1 MASSVRFSISI
12 AGLAVAGILLA
23 SSPAPQSAAHPD
35 GVLLDNGFVIT
46 NQTVI
51 DRCSRCH
58 EVDDGGRMSRISWLR
73 KTPEGWQTSIR
84 RMMALHGARLD
95 QADAVEIVRYLANE
109 QGLAPEE
116 LRPGMFEIERRSD
129 DHDWD
134 GDSDVEYT
142 CIQCHSMG
150 RVMTQRRT
158 KDEWGLLIDT
168 HRALYPFSDW
178 QAFRYTG
185 PASEQDD
192 PRHPMERAINYLSD
206 VYSLETAEWSAWA
219 ATKRPARL
227 AGTWTISG
235 HEPGKG
241 PMYGTMTVTADP
253 SDPDVF
259 TTSTSYVYAESGEQV
274 QRSGRSMVYTGY
286 QWRGRSN
293 PGGSDEL
300 REVMFLERDQ
310 QKMWGRWFR
319 GDYDELGPDVSMT
332 RASGRAVVAGV
343 HPRALMRGSS
353 TDVTIYGAGLSA
365 AGDLDFGAG
374 VTVGSTQTTND
385 GTLRVR
391 LQVAADADMGGRDLF
406 TSGTIAAG
414 AVVIHDGIDRIAVTP
429 GPTTS
434 RVGGANFPK
443 GYQTFDAWGYNDGP
457 DGQPDTE
464 DDLELGRVD
473 ASWHLEEYA
482 ATYGDDDID
491 FVGELRQ
498 DGTFVPAADG
508 PNPERS
514 GLRNNVGDVWV
525 VATHGSGDAELSARA
540 HLVVLPPLY
549 MRWEPWA
556 EIDTG
561 RRPIGDGQ

>member
-1 MASSVRFSISI
+1 
-12 AGLAVAGILLA
+12 
-23 SSPAPQSAAHPD
+23 
-35 GVLLDNGFVIT
+35 
-46 NQTVI
+46 
-51 DRCSRCH
+51 
-58 EVDDGGRMSRISWLR
+58 
-73 KTPEGWQTSIR
+73 
-84 RMMALHGARLD
+84 
-95 QADAVEIVRYLANE
+95 
-109 QGLAPEE
+109 
-116 LRPGMFEIERRSD
+116 
-129 DHDWD
+129 
-134 GDSDVEYT
+134 
-142 CIQCHSMG
+142 
-150 RVMTQRRT
+150 
-158 KDEWGLLIDT
+158 
-168 HRALYPFSDW
+168 
-178 QAFRYTG
+178 
-185 PASEQDD
+185 
-192 PRHPMERAINYLSD
+192 
-206 VYSLETAEWSAWA
+206 
-219 ATKRPARL
+219 
-227 AGTWTISG
+227 
-235 HEPGKG
+235 
-241 PMYGTMTVTADP
+241 MYGTMTVTADP

-259 TTSTSYVYAESGEQV
+259 TTSTSYVFAESGEQV

-332 RASGRAVVAGV
+332 RASGGAVVAGV
-343 HPRALMRGSS
+343 YPRALIPGSS

-374 VTVGSTQTTND
+374 VTVGSAQTTND

-414 AVVIHDGIDRIAVTP
+414 AIVIHDGVDRIAVTP

-434 RVGGANFPK
+434 RVGGASFPK

-514 GLRNNVGDVWV
+514 GLRNNIGDVWV